1 MGALRGL
8 FLTLARHG
16 RLVLIAGLA
25 CGILFPDLAIIVR
38 GVLPELVACTLG
50 VAALRIGP
58 SAARGSLADI
68 GISLRLVAAYQLALP
83 LMLAGLFLAL
93 GWNGPLAT
101 ALVLMAAA
109 PSISGSPNLT
119 IMTGNDPAPA
129 LRVMIAGVA
138 LLPLTVAPVFL
149 LWPIFGSV
157 GAIALA
163 SGRLL
168 LLIACSS
175 AVAFV
180 IRERFFPHPS
190 AETLGVIDG
199 VSALLL
205 AVLVIGLM
213 SATGPA
219 IIGTP
224 GLFGLTLGAAFA
236 INFSLQLA
244 VYGLSSGCG
253 HQRSRV
259 AWSIVAGNRN
269 IALFLVALPAVITDP
284 LLLFIGCY
292 QIPMYLTP
300 VLMKP
305 LYSGHAETS

>member
-68 GISLRLVAAYQLALP
+68 GISLRLVAAYQLA
-83 LMLAGLFLAL
+83 
-93 GWNGPLAT
+93 
-101 ALVLMAAA
+101 
-109 PSISGSPNLT
+109 
-119 IMTGNDPAPA
+119 
-129 LRVMIAGVA
+129 
-138 LLPLTVAPVFL
+138 LPLTVAPVFL